1 MTRTV
6 LIVAVLAAG
15 CDGVTTAPEP
25 IVSVLKHTADD
36 CYALMTPSSPVSTTL
51 GISGICTYG
60 VEPTLLASV
69 DAMEIVVDYG
79 PEVPFS
85 ATAPAPSPTIAVT
98 VDGEASD
105 VAIELS
111 NEQRVGSRAFFVA
124 ALHTPS
130 VASEDMRI
138 TAGVNAGFQTEVP
151 DVFALVEPT
160 IELALAECAP
170 GNPCVLQGATGDAHL
185 EITLPGDV
193 PLTVSVHAMLDG
205 VAQPDPVPPVTT
217 TPVADNSETI
227 VAIPVPAAHDGV
239 QWQLAA
245 ELPGGRPTTL
255 LASIVAPGIASALS
269 CGGTCNLHSNDAV
282 GLTISA
288 PEGIAPAQAL
298 VTTTLDGVPQ
308 LVAAPV
314 ALQAG
319 AVGTSTGELAL
330 IAPPPGAWQID
341 VTVAGYPA
349 PSIVTTVH

>member
-1 MTRTV
+1 MNRTFA
-6 LIVAVLAAG
+6 IIAMLAAG
-15 CDGVTTAPEP
+15 CDGVTTAPQP

-36 CYALMTPSSPVSTTL
+36 CYALMTSDSPVSTTL
-51 GISGICTYG
+51 GISGLCTYE
-60 VEPTLLASV
+60 VQPTLLTSV

-79 PEVPFS
+79 PDVPFS
-85 ATAPAPSPTIAVT
+85 ATTPAPPPTIAVT
-98 VDGEASD
+98 VDGEAAD
-105 VAIELS
+105 VPIELS
-111 NEQRVGSRAFFVA
+111 DEQRVGSRAFFVA

-130 VASEDMRI
+130 SASDDMRI

-151 DVFALVEPT
+151 DVFTLVEPT
-160 IELALAECAP
+160 IELELAECLPA
-170 GNPCVLQGATGDAHL
+170 NPCVLQGATGLAHL

-193 PLTVSVHAMLDG
+193 PLTVSIHAKLDG
-205 VAQPDPVPPVTT
+205 VTQPDPVPQVTT

-227 VAIPVPAAHDGV
+227 VAIPVPAAHDGA
-239 QWQLAA
+239 QWQLDA
-245 ELPGGRPTTL
+245 ELPGGRPSTL
-255 LASIVAPGIASALS
+255 LASIVAPGIAAALS
-269 CGGTCNLHSNDAV
+269 CGSACDLHAGDAV
-282 GLTISA
+282 GLTITA
-288 PEGIAPAQAL
+288 PEGISPAQAL

-330 IAPPPGAWQID
+330 IAPSPGAWQID